1 MQGPWWLLHEAGFK
15 TVGHR
20 LKIIQLLKTRQ
31 TVTAVSRTWS
41 SRALALKEQ
50 DKAGGTARTRSGT
63 PGGNASPSVDT

>member
-1 MQGPWWLLHEAGFK
+1 MQFK

-31 TVTAVSRTWS
+31 TVAAVSRTWS
-41 SRALALKEQ
+41 SRALGLPEQ
-50 DKAGGTARTRSGT
+50 EQSKAGGTARTRSGT